1 MGFGACKQLP
11 PPAEPSE
18 RDLGL
23 HPFTA
28 AGKATRCW
36 QSHSLLAKPLA
47 AGKATRCWQSQKQAL
62 NCCEG
67 VSKFHAEAPLKNTL
81 NLADLCVLIEAPA
94 SVPVRYGN

>member
-36 QSHSLLAKPLA
+36 QS
-47 AGKATRCWQSQKQAL
+47 QKQSL
-62 NCCEG
+62 NCCVG